1 MPAELTCSCTDDFEG
16 QFCGSVKCDPN
27 PCANGGT
34 CEDGACSCEPGFSGI
49 LCQDE
54 LTSVECDSG
63 SMTVTIDKRLISGD
77 AAEVHFTN
85 KSCFGVESS
94 SNPNEIT
101 LTTDYIEC
109 GTITEDRNS
118 TVVFSNDITYEKPEA
133 EGDTEITRE
142 YQMQLHVECSL
153 DKSETVDGSFK
164 PHLGKVAFSDKST
177 GTFDLT
183 MKRFESASFA
193 NEDSSTV
200 WLGYELFFGVNLNSV
215 QSVGMFIDE
224 AWATAYRDPDSEPRH
239 DLIKDGCP
247 VDETALVYFLEPH
260 QEGFSV
266 DSFRFV
272 GDHEEVYFH
281 SVVKVCGANK
291 SDELRSTIQATCDSI
306 NGSHP
311 STGAPP
317 QDRKRRSSDY
327 LSTQTISSG
336 PFRVRNPT
344 SDMATDDVS
353 SSNPFAMLTLG
364 MIAAV
369 VAMVILMGVAKLVG
383 RSTNYNYQRVS
394 TETIEGI

>member
-1 MPAELTCSCTDDFEG
+1 M
-16 QFCGSVKCDPN
+16 
-27 PCANGGT
+27 NGGS
-34 CEDGACSCEPGFSGI
+34 DLHF
-49 LCQDE
+49 
-54 LTSVECDSG
+54 
-63 SMTVTIDKRLISGD
+63 IDRS
-77 AAEVHFTN
+77 
-85 KSCFGVESS
+85 
-94 SNPNEIT
+94 
-101 LTTDYIEC
+101 
-109 GTITEDRNS
+109 S
-118 TVVFSNDITYEKPEA
+118 TVVFSNVITYEKPEA
-133 EGDTEITRE
+133 EEDTEITRE
-142 YQMQLHVECSL
+142 YQMQLEVECCL

-164 PHLGKVAFSDKST
+164 PRLGKVVFSDKST
-177 GTFDLT
+177 GNFDLT
-183 MKRFESASFA
+183 MKRFESESF
-193 NEDSSTV
+193 EVEESSTV
-200 WLGYELFFGVNLNSV
+200 LLITDLFFGVALNSV

-224 AWATAYRDPDSEPRH
+224 AWATAGPDAGSTPRH
-239 DLIKDGCP
+239 DLISDGCP
-247 VDETALVYFLEPH
+247 VDETALVYFIEAH

-281 SVVKVCGANK
+281 AVVMVCGTEK
-291 SDELRSTIQATCDSI
+291 SEERRSDIQDKCNDKVRQL
-306 NGSHP
+306 P
-311 STGAPP
+311 EAPP
-317 QDRKRRSSDY
+317 ATGDRKRRSADL